1 MKVSTNLDN
10 THLIDYGL
18 SLIEADWL
26 KNLKNKTFSRLKT
39 QSIPS
44 KKNEEWRYTN
54 TEPLIQ
60 KCFELVDKK
69 SISNLKNVK
78 SFTQKSSDNNIFI
91 YYADGKFCFVDKL
104 PPYIKTLR
112 NSDDHENFETLL
124 NIEDKRIHA
133 PFTDLNTLL
142 LSDALIIE
150 TLKNQNIDA
159 IIHIIIC
166 SDIEQNISPR
176 LQIKLR
182 ENSSISI
189 FEHCLTSNSCVIN
202 SLTEINC
209 EKNSKL
215 DYFKIIDEQK
225 DGYHLNLSNIKL
237 SKGSAF
243 NFFSWDSG
251 ANISRNSINVDLVEE
266 NASAKIN
273 TLFSPSEKLHIDNQ
287 LKIKRIE
294 FERERVRILK
304 RLAKTVLRYS
314 ETLRKNFSILCS
326 FDLIN
331 AKVKLAKK
339 MRANVFKFSK
349 GGKIRLLKARNPELL
364 LNGQYVVANDI
375 LTEKGTFTV
384 VISGPNTGGK
394 TVILKTIGTMA
405 LMARA
410 GLLLPVN
417 ENSEIPFFPK
427 IYADLGDDQNAAE
440 NLSTFSAHLKKMIHI
455 LDYSLSGSLVLLDEL
470 GNATDPE
477 QGVALAEVILRELNE
492 RGISTFVSTH
502 YIDLKTLAQTE
513 EGFTNA
519 CMEFN
524 EDESKPTF
532 KLILGAPGGS
542 AALETAK
549 RLGLDSKLIRR
560 AREIYD
566 SNDNR
571 AAFLLES
578 LNRQKLNLE
587 RYNDQIQINLNKT
600 QSLKRESEITASR
613 LIKKEKEFEKEKA
626 KRLKKTVQ
634 DSKREIRQI
643 LDKAKNS
650 KSSSSIKQLGNKI
663 YSFGRSL
670 QKVDLDGFSE
680 WAVPAKELNKGDS
693 VVLIDY
699 GTIGYLLED
708 PKGKNKLRVRMGNLD
723 SLVDAKKIK
732 GHLRKRN
739 IKNKN
744 SKKELKFTIF
754 LNMLQEVTLLIFVSL
769 ILDI

>member
-287 LKIKRIE
+287 LKIKHIGEKCQSYLDYRG
-294 FERERVRILK
+294 ILK
-304 RLAKTVLRYS
+304 DQSTGVFGGVIYVDQEAANTQSNMTNRNLLISDYARINTKPVLEIYN
-314 ETLRKNFSILCS
+314 EDVQCS
-326 FDLIN
+326 HS
-331 AKVKLAKK
+331 A
-339 MRANVFKFSK
+339 
-349 GGKIRLLKARNPELL
+349 
-364 LNGQYVVANDI
+364 
-375 LTEKGTFTV
+375 T
-384 VISGPNTGGK
+384 SG
-394 TVILKTIGTMA
+394 
-405 LMARA
+405 R
-410 GLLLPVN
+410 
-417 ENSEIPFFPK
+417 
-427 IYADLGDDQNAAE
+427 
-440 NLSTFSAHLKKMIHI
+440 
-455 LDYSLSGSLVLLDEL
+455 LDEEKL
-470 GNATDPE
+470 FY
-477 QGVALAEVILRELNE
+477 IKS
-492 RGISTFVSTH
+492 RGIEESDAMNILIQSFAGELVEKIKHSQMKRTFQE
-502 YIDLKTLAQTE
+502 YL
-513 EGFTNA
+513 F
-519 CMEFN
+519 
-524 EDESKPTF
+524 
-532 KLILGAPGGS
+532 
-542 AALETAK
+542 
-549 RLGLDSKLIRR
+549 
-560 AREIYD
+560 
-566 SNDNR
+566 
-571 AAFLLES
+571 
-578 LNRQKLNLE
+578 QKL
-587 RYNDQIQINLNKT
+587 Q
-600 QSLKRESEITASR
+600 
-613 LIKKEKEFEKEKA
+613 
-626 KRLKKTVQ
+626 
-634 DSKREIRQI
+634 
-643 LDKAKNS
+643 
-650 KSSSSIKQLGNKI
+650 
-663 YSFGRSL
+663 
-670 QKVDLDGFSE
+670 
-680 WAVPAKELNKGDS
+680 
-693 VVLIDY
+693 
-699 GTIGYLLED
+699 
-708 PKGKNKLRVRMGNLD
+708 
-723 SLVDAKKIK
+723 
-732 GHLRKRN
+732 
-739 IKNKN
+739 
-744 SKKELKFTIF
+744 
-754 LNMLQEVTLLIFVSL
+754 
-769 ILDI
+769 